1 MFDPNFLVIALPTL
15 LTGLYLL
22 RRMKKEVDKEAKKQR
37 VPIPVEK
44 KNRKSED

>member
-1 MFDPNFLVIALPTL
+1 MFNPDFLVIGLPTL

-22 RRMKKEVDKEAKKQR
+22 RRMKQQVDKEAKKQP

-44 KNRKSED
+44 RKRKTEQ